1 MPNRE
6 MDAIQVQDAVVGEQP
21 TLAPGFILLG
31 QRAVETTDGAGTG
44 GDSRERLSH
53 LSHLMR
59 AHSTHKHL
67 GERFGHLGFIAAVAL
82 EDLAVKLPFPVPGD
96 FERLHAP
103 GGRDQVACIGPIAIA
118 TTRGR
123 AFAPRGSDA
132 LLQFFTHDLFDQDL
146 DGAHGQTPYMLT
158 KFLLLWYGG

>member
-1 MPNRE
+1 MTNCE

-21 TLAPGFILLG
+21 TFAPGFILLG
-31 QRAVETTDGAGTG
+31 QRAVETTDSAGTG
-44 GDSRERLSH
+44 CDSRERLSH

-59 AHSTHKHL
+59 AHSAHKHL
-67 GERFGHLGFIAAVAL
+67 GQRFGHLGFIALVTL
-82 EDLAVKLPFPVPGD
+82 EDLAVKLSFPVPGD

-103 GGRDQVACIGPIAIA
+103 RACDQITRIGPIAIA
-118 TTRGR
+118 MSSGR

-146 DGAHGQTPYMLT
+146 NGAHGQTP
-158 KFLLLWYGG
+158 